1 MSIVNEK
8 NGIHP
13 SRLSDFVRNVS
24 GSLVNKKSGEE
35 INLKLGRNY
44 KKTDPQNPLFI
55 DDKPE
60 DLSVKVVSGS
70 LTTLSNKS
78 PNLEH
83 LDLEIKNIFR
93 RY

>member
-1 MSIVNEK
+1 MSILNEK
-8 NGIHP
+8 NGIHL
-13 SRLSDFVRNVS
+13 SRLSDFVRNIS

-44 KKTDPQNPLFI
+44 KKTDPQNSLFI
-55 DDKPE
+55 DDKTDE
-60 DLSVKVVSGS
+60 LSVKVVSGS
-70 LTTLSNKS
+70 LTTIPNKS
-78 PNLEH
+78 LNLEH

>member
-1 MSIVNEK
+1 MSILNEK

-44 KKTDPQNPLFI
+44 K
-55 DDKPE
+55 
-60 DLSVKVVSGS
+60 
-70 LTTLSNKS
+70 
-78 PNLEH
+78 
-83 LDLEIKNIFR
+83 
-93 RY
+93 